1 MIILFKRGSMKK
13 NTLIFIT
20 LLTIFIGIIFLI
32 GFILEKKLI
41 IYISLVFIAILYIYV
56 MIKIYYL
63 QKIEQKYIQ
72 EQIEVAKVNVF
83 NTENVI
89 IMIIKEG
96 KIVWANDLA
105 YEEFPVLL
113 SDRTMDF
120 LIDNNEED
128 VIKYNNKIYHIL
140 QKGKIYFLL
149 NITEEYRKQRT
160 LQNLQTI
167 IGVLQID
174 NISDLK
180 QMMNTV
186 DFLEFYSNFNQE
198 LISIFEKNGIFYQEI
213 SDGKYQLNIPYHY
226 LQQEIEN
233 RFEDLGNLI
242 DKYHDKEIVVSTTMG
257 IAYNY
262 PDIAKTG
269 IKAREAFDL
278 AISRGGAQIVV
289 FNNEEKQYFG
299 GGITKEKGISKFRAR
314 MISNTLTKVAKQK
327 DIIYIVTHEKPD
339 ADAIAG
345 LLLMYL
351 YLIQDNPEIRILID
365 SEESI
370 EYYNLYNLGIDL
382 QDKIITNY
390 VIDKTKK
397 NMLVVVDTQSLDIVS
412 HPNIIKDVEEMIVID
427 HHQTPKN
434 YFRGNIFSWIEPT
447 ASSTSELVTLMS
459 ITANRVSENKNVNNM
474 AILGILTDTNK
485 FKYRITNQTLDVLM
499 NLVENGG
506 SLNEMLESMYLTK
519 DMFKYKYEIISKAQ
533 FYNKFLIAEVSGEY
547 PDVILSIAADN
558 MLEVK
563 DIEGAVVICETDN
576 QYRIKLRTKKTTNAK
591 ILIEEFG
598 GGGHASQGAAVLNE
612 ETKNKFIEK
621 LKNY

>member
-242 DKYHDKEIVVSTTMG
+242 DKYHDQEIVVSTTMG